1 MIVGE
6 ALICSHSL
14 RLTLSANFPTSL
26 VSYAHELTE
35 TERALGD
42 CTWRSMRLDAATHE
56 PDQLLPLALSE
67 RQSLHRAELIRHA
80 HRLFAEEEGPEVIA
94 WRSGERLSVSRPR
107 FDQEGEALKQRLVAL
122 CELDLQRAKATTTR
136 LYSAHPHSI
145 YLDGRLSAVAQF
157 NEETAE
163 FESALTEETLKR
175 VSGRQLSS
183 VVLSFSALHGEV
195 WWRLGLRP
203 VHQVRP
209 EERSHLTM

>member
-1 MIVGE
+1 
-6 ALICSHSL
+6 
-14 RLTLSANFPTSL
+14 
-26 VSYAHELTE
+26 
-35 TERALGD
+35 
-42 CTWRSMRLDAATHE
+42 MRLDGDHE
-56 PDQLLPLALSE
+56 LDQLLPLALSE

-163 FESALTEETLKR
+163 FESALSEETLKR
-175 VSGRQLSS
+175 VSGRQISLLFHFQLFMGKCGG
-183 VVLSFSALHGEV
+183 VRAGPVHCVLKSAL
-195 WWRLGLRP
+195 
-203 VHQVRP
+203 
-209 EERSHLTM
+209 T